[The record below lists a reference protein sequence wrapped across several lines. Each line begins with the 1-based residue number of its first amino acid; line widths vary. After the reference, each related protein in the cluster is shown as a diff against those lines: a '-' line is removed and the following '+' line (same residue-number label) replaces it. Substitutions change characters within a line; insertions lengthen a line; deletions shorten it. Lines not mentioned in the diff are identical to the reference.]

1 MSVEIRPASAEQIA
15 EVWAQGWG
23 DFMVTPERTYGPAD
37 LVGAGVYDR
46 GALVAFVTWLP
57 EPGGAEITSLDA
69 FVRRKGYG
77 SLAMEHAE
85 AAIRA
90 AGGTRAR
97 LFTTNP
103 NVGAIVMYMRRGYRV
118 VRIHLDAMDRVRE
131 LKPQVPL
138 DEDGFPLRDMWELWK
153 EL

>member
-1 MSVEIRPASAEQIA
+1 MSIRIEPATAAQIA
-15 EVWAQGWG
+15 DVWSKYWG
-23 DFMVTPERTYGPAD
+23 EFMVTPERTYGPAD
-37 LVGAGVYDR
+37 LTGAAVYEGDEM
-46 GALVAFVTWLP
+46 VAFVTWLP

-77 SLAMEHAE
+77 SAAIEHAE
-85 AAIRA
+85 EQIRQ

-103 NVGAIVMYMRRGYRV
+103 NIGAIVMYMQRGYRV
-118 VRIHLDAMDRVRE
+118 VKVHLDAMDRVRE
-131 LKPQVPL
+131 LKPHVPME
-138 DEDGFPLRDMWELWK
+138 EDGFPLRDMWEMWK